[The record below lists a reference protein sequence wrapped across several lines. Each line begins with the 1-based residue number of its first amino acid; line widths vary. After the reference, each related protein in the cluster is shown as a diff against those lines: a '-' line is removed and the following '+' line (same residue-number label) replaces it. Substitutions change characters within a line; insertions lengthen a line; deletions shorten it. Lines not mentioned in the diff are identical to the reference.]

1 MTNLNN
7 KTNIEVTIVEDEAGE
22 QYHLEAL
29 LLEVRY
35 TTHLLGRTLEESL
48 LYHPYF
54 KTAEGS
60 GEHRD
65 KLKTSLESLWSLY
78 KDLAGEKLGVL
89 EKKEE
94 E

>member
-1 MTNLNN
+1 MTNP
-7 KTNIEVTIVEDEAGE
+7 KKQNIEITIVEDDDGE

-60 GEHRD
+60 GEHRE
-65 KLKTSLESLWSLY
+65 KLRATLVSLWSLY
-78 KDLAGEKLGVL
+78 KDLAGEKLGVI
-89 EKKEE
+89 EGKESDA
-94 E
+94 